1 MKLTV
6 PAISAALTFA
16 LVPGVGYA
24 QDQPWLK
31 DRRYREGIGIRA
43 GDFELHPGAA
53 AEFGY
58 DSNYFRRAN
67 DPDEDPI
74 GSLRLR
80 ITPSFSLSTLGPQRR
95 EGGPPPTVEFRAGIA
110 ATYNEFFP
118 VSGSDAGQEL
128 MKDQRN
134 IGGTLDL
141 RLDIL
146 PQREWFGSVYG
157 NLGRSIQPSNEGDT
171 TFSFNRLGFRTG
183 AELGWAPGAGLLDWR
198 IGYAFGGTIFE
209 SDRFTQLT
217 NVSHEVNTRGRWRF
231 LPRSGILYDARFNFI
246 SYPDGDEKT
255 SSHPMRARL
264 GYNGLITNSF
274 ALLAMAGWGASFY
287 EPAAGQAEDTVQ
299 DFDSVIGQA
308 ELKWYLTPNPTD
320 DPTGAGLS
328 LSTLSVGFSRDFF
341 DSYIGTFYERD
352 RGYLNFSYFFAGSF
366 LVALEGGVA
375 AIIYPDILA
384 PPEPAWTDIRIDS
397 SLLAEYRFA
406 DSFAINSTV
415 RFNTNVSDTTIE
427 TTDSGGNT
435 ISDSLQWQA
444 IEAYLGARWFM

>member
-1 MKLTV
+1 MKPTVTALTAV
-6 PAISAALTFA
+6 LTFA
-16 LVPGVGYA
+16 LLPTVSYA

-31 DRRYREGIGIRA
+31 DRRYREGAGIRA
-43 GDFELHPGAA
+43 GDFELHPGLA

-58 DSNYFRRAN
+58 DSNYFRRAD

-95 EGGPPPTVEFRAGIA
+95 EGGPPPTLEFRAGIA

-118 VSGSDAGQEL
+118 VSGSDAGQDL
-128 MKDQRN
+128 MSDQRN

-146 PQREWFGSVYG
+146 PQREWFGSVFG
-157 NLGRSIQPSNEGDT
+157 HLGRSIQPSNEGDT
-171 TFSFNRLGFRTG
+171 TISFNRLGFRTG
-183 AELGWAPGAGLLDWR
+183 AEAGWAPGAGLLDWR
-198 IGYAFGGTIFE
+198 LGYAFNGTIFE

-217 NVSHEVNTRGRWRF
+217 NVGHEISTRGRWRF
-231 LPRSGILYDARFNFI
+231 LPRSGILYDGRINFV

-255 SSHPMRARL
+255 SSHPLRARL

-274 ALLAMAGWGASFY
+274 AVLAMAGWGASFY
-287 EPAAGQAEDTVQ
+287 EPAPGQAEDTVQ

-320 DPTGAGLS
+320 DPQGAGLS

-341 DSYIGTFYERD
+341 DSYIGTYYERD
-352 RGYLNFSYFFAGSF
+352 RGYANFSYFFAGAF

-375 AIIYPDILA
+375 AIVYPDVVS

-406 DSFAINSTV
+406 DSFAINSTL
-415 RFNTNVSDTTIE
+415 RYNTNISDTSIDS
-427 TTDSGGNT
+427 TDVAGNVV
-435 ISDSLQWQA
+435 SDSLQYQEF
-444 IEAYLGARWFM
+444 EAYLGARWFM